1 MHDHLIGPLWGNV
14 MIVAVA
20 GAVTL
25 ACFGAMFRM
34 LFRPGET
41 NRHHTKYDILQDDR
55 RNACSRRQAACPR
68 IYRR

>member
-20 GAVTL
+20 SAVTL
-25 ACFGAMFRM
+25 ACFGAMFWM

-41 NRHHTKYDILQDDR
+41 NRHHPKYDILQDDR
-55 RNACSRRQAACPR
+55 
-68 IYRR
+68 